1 MKALPTTVVISELK
15 GELKSQLSKLEE
27 LEKLPLDLLQ
37 KRPSPKS
44 WSVLETVAHMSL
56 SSGFYVAGLQRIYD
70 RDARSVKRS
79 DQVVFGRLGSFFT
92 DGMKPKKDGAI
103 NWKMKTMARFEPQQ
117 TVSNT
122 KDLLEFRALLV
133 SFERLIAE
141 AEQHGMEGEK
151 VVSTLGSFMKFKIV
165 DAFRFPL
172 AHQARH
178 FLQIDR
184 TVDLIT
190 RSN

>member
-1 MKALPTTVVISELK
+1 MKALPTTVVISQLK
-15 GELKSQLSKLEE
+15 AELKSQLSQLEE
-27 LEKLPLDLLQ
+27 LEKLPLELLQ

-56 SSGFYVAGLQRIYD
+56 SSGFYKGGLQKIYD
-70 RDARSVKRS
+70 KNVRRVKRS
-79 DQVVFGRLGSFFT
+79 DHVVSGRLGSFFT
-92 DGMKPKKDGAI
+92 EGMKPKKDGAI

-117 TVSNT
+117 TASNT
-122 KDLLEFRALLV
+122 KDLLEFRSLLV
-133 SFERLIAE
+133 SFERLVDL

-151 VVSTLGSFMKFKIV
+151 VVSTLGSLVKFKIV

-190 RSN
+190 RSS